1 MRAIYISS
9 TYLDLQ
15 AHGEAVYRQLYRMRH
30 APGGWGGK
38 SGVGLVR
45 AEGHFRF
52 RTRWLMLSSLIAQR
66 TDEATSSFSQVSEQI
81 CIVGAILS
89 RRRRSGLFNV

>member
-1 MRAIYISS
+1 VRAIYISS

-30 APGGWGGK
+30 AARGLGREEW
-38 SGVGLVR
+38 VGLVR

-81 CIVGAILS
+81 CIVGDLS